1 MAYRLRYQVWVD
13 WVPPGVGLGI
23 EQGTSGPGPLTA
35 GPAQTLAFF
44 NSQSG
49 ASTVASPIAATA
61 SGLGLPPNSNTFLAA
76 DVSNLLA
83 AMASDLSQQMNV
95 AATLAR
101 VQAFSTGGG

>member
-13 WVPPGVGLGI
+13 WVPSGLGLGI
-23 EQGTSGPGPLTA
+23 TSSGGPGAAPA
-35 GPAQTLAFF
+35 GPAQTLEFF

-49 ASTVASPIAATA
+49 GTVVAVGTA
-61 SGLGLPPNSNTFLAA
+61 SVGSALPPNSATFLAA
-76 DVSNLLA
+76 DTIALTD
-83 AMASDLSQQMNV
+83 AMAADIQTQMQV

>member
-13 WVPPGVGLGI
+13 WIPAGVGLGI
-23 EQGTSGPGPLTA
+23 TATGGPGPTPA

-49 ASTVASPIAATA
+49 GTTVAVGTA
-61 SGLGLPPNSNTFLAA
+61 GVGSALPPNAATFNAA
-76 DVSNLLA
+76 DTVA
-83 AMASDLSQQMNV
+83 MTDAMAADIQTQMQV

-101 VQAFSTGGG
+101 VQAFNTGGG